1 MESSNDLSEDG
12 KKKDKEKKDK
22 VRQALAQAENEV
34 LISAKIGEVTAA
46 LNARIVTL
54 NADVATLKALI
65 YKAPVGNLTLQ
76 DKYKELLVYTGTDI
90 EADIKDRK
98 EKLKVISAY

>member
-1 MESSNDLSEDG
+1 LESSNDLSEDG